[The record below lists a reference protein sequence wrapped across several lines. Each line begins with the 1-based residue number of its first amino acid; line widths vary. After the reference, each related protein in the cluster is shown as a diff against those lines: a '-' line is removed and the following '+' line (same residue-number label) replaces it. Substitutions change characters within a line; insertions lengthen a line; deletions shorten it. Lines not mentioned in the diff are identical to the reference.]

1 MGSRILKSGY
11 LAIKEEGYLSFMW
24 SKRWVVLREQ
34 TIAFYKAE
42 SSSQASTLIFLTSVT
57 GVNRVDVKP
66 YCFELQTKEKTIL
79 LVCKS
84 DEDVYGWM
92 DEIYSRSPLT
102 GVSGPTNFQHKV
114 HVGFDPVSGGFTG
127 LPQQWKML
135 LSNSAI
141 SPEEMAKNP
150 QAVLDVLEF
159 YTGVKRPD
167 MFGNSAGSSSPGSP
181 MPTIPGL
188 PPVPNYYAGAAAPPM
203 ERSDSKFSIESSSSS
218 SSPRPPRPAP
228 NPAAGAAAYRPS
240 PPPASSPYSNPRRVQ
255 PPRDPYGDDA
265 SDPALASSVGSPRP
279 DTPVRFPE
287 RDLSASAD
295 RASIYR
301 SSERD
306 RERDR
311 ERLPPPNR
319 PPIVPRPP
327 ETMGGSRPDM
337 MMMRKPSAPA
347 LSSSSSGSLRP
358 NGPPPPSPHRR
369 PSHGNVSPHREAPRP
384 PPSGPAPNAALGH
397 VKSQPQQQYH
407 RPPPPAPAGALPKPP
422 SEKPPVPP
430 NPAASA
436 AAAVGPAS
444 MPLSAPTAVVPASSS
459 PAKKPSSGRKPARL
473 TTAQVLERLRAVVSG
488 EDPAVYIK
496 QKKIGQ
502 GASGSVYLAR
512 HALTSQ
518 VVAIKQMDLATQP
531 RPESI
536 INEIIVMKESQHP
549 NIVNYLDSFLVSK
562 ELWVVME
569 LMEGG
574 PLNEIIDNNAGMTE
588 PQIASITHEALKG
601 IHHLHSKNIIHRDVK
616 SDNVLMDSFGR
627 VKITDFGFCAKL
639 DDSQS
644 KRATMVGTP
653 YWMAPE
659 VVKQKQYGYK
669 VDVWSIAIMTIEMI
683 EGEPPYL
690 DEEPLKALYL
700 IATNGTPTLKRP
712 DRLSTVLKDFLA
724 RGLTVDV
731 DARASSAELLDHPF
745 LRLSCP
751 VADLIPL
758 VQTKTRR

>member
-11 LAIKEEGYLSFMW
+11 LATKEDGYLSFMW

-57 GVNRVDVKP
+57 GVNRVEVKP
-66 YCFELQTKEKTIL
+66 YCFELQTKEKNIL
-79 LVCKS
+79 LACKS

-114 HVGFDPVSGGFTG
+114 HVGFDPVSGAFTG

-167 MFGNSAGSSSPGSP
+167 LFGSAAGGPAAP
-181 MPTIPGL
+181 APTIPGL
-188 PPVPNYYAGAAAPPM
+188 PPVPGYHPGGAGAPM
-203 ERSDSKFSIESSSSS
+203 ERSDSKYSLE

-228 NPAAGAAAYRPS
+228 NPAAHRS
-240 PPPASSPYSNPRRVQ
+240 QHNPYSNPRRVH
-255 PPRDPYGDDA
+255 RDQYDD
-265 SDPALASSVGSPRP
+265 DNGSSLSVSSPRA
-279 DTPVRFPE
+279 DQVRFPE
-287 RDLSASAD
+287 RDLSASAEG
-295 RASIYR
+295 AMYR
-301 SSERD
+301 SS
-306 RERDR
+306 

-327 ETMGGSRPDM
+327 ETMGGNGSRPD
-337 MMMRKPSAPA
+337 MMRKPSAPA
-347 LSSSSSGSLRP
+347 LSSSSSSGAGSLRP
-358 NGPPPPSPHRR
+358 QGPPPSPHRR
-369 PSHGNVSPHREAPRP
+369 PSHGSVSPHREAPRP
-384 PPSGPAPNAALGH
+384 PAPAPGLAHA
-397 VKSQPQQQYH
+397 KSQPNLSLHQQPPSISYH
-407 RPPPPAPAGALPKPP
+407 RPPPPAPAVALPKPP
-422 SEKPPVPP
+422 ADKPPT
-430 NPAASA
+430 A
-436 AAAVGPAS
+436 AAASTPVV
-444 MPLSAPTAVVPASSS
+444 APTAVVPAGGAAS
-459 PAKKPSSGRKPARL
+459 PAKKPASGRKPTRL

-488 EDPAVYIK
+488 EDPSVYIK

-518 VVAIKQMDLATQP
+518 VVAIKQMDLASQP

-574 PLNEIIDNNAGMTE
+574 PLNEIIDNNSSMTE

-616 SDNVLMDSFGR
+616 SDNVLMDPHGR

-758 VQTKTRR
+758 VQKGRR